1 MLVLKCNIIETFK
14 VTRKILIYRLYVM
27 SLMFMSLMLTI
38 LITSDNC
45 LIVWNDTKLYCVE
58 YHTKLPNMHYY
69 IL

>member
-1 MLVLKCNIIETFK
+1 
-14 VTRKILIYRLYVM
+14 M

-45 LIVWNDTKLYCVE
+45 LIVWNDTKLHCVE
-58 YHTKLPNMHYY
+58 YHTKLPNLNYY